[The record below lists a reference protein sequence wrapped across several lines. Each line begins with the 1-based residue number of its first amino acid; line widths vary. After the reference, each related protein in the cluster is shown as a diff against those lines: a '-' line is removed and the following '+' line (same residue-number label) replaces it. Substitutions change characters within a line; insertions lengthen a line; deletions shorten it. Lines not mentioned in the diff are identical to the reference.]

1 MTPAVVELKDVSVC
15 FRSRKGWLR
24 RNDSGIHAVSAV
36 SLAVQ
41 PGEILALVGESGCG
55 KTTLGRVALGLTRPT
70 AGTVTY
76 LGKEIWR
83 KKAQRATPVGQVI
96 HQDSYS
102 ALNPVKTIHQTL
114 SAPLRRHGTPSREVK
129 AKAEELLR
137 IVGVIPPEYF
147 FNKYPHHLSGGMRQR
162 VVLARS
168 IIPKPRFILADEPV
182 SMVDASLRL
191 SILDLMMKLNRELG
205 IAFLYITHDLAT
217 ARYIARRGRIAVM
230 YLGRI
235 VETGVLADVF
245 ERPLHPYLQALFASA
260 PIPDPR
266 IAKKRKI
273 LPLKSLE
280 IADADA
286 IPSGCSFHPR
296 CPYAEEICAQEVPQL
311 EDRAAGGG
319 EDGHLVACHLVEVIP
334 PWRLM

>member
-24 RNDSGIHAVSAV
+24 RTDSDIHAVSEV

-41 PGEILALVGESGCG
+41 PAEILALVGESGCG

-76 LGKEIWR
+76 LGEQVWR
-83 KKAQRATPVGQVI
+83 RRAKRTKPVGQVI

-114 SAPLRRHGTPSREVK
+114 SAPLRRHGTPSCEVK
-129 AKAEELLR
+129 ARVEELLR

-168 IIPKPRFILADEPV
+168 IIPKPQFILADEPV

-205 IAFLYITHDLAT
+205 VAFLYITHDLAT

-245 ERPLHPYLQALFASA
+245 ERPLHPYLQALLAAA
-260 PIPDPR
+260 PIPDPKV
-266 IAKKRKI
+266 AKKRKA

-280 IADADA
+280 VAGADA
-286 IPSGCSFHPR
+286 IPIGCAFHPR
-296 CPYAEEICAQEVPQL
+296 CPYAKEICAQEVPQL
-311 EDRAAGGG
+311 EDR
-319 EDGHLVACHLVEVIP
+319 ENGHLVACHRAEVIP
-334 PWRLM
+334 PWHLM

>member
-1 MTPAVVELKDVSVC
+1 MTPALVEIKDVSVY
-15 FRSRKGWLR
+15 FRSRKKGWLR
-24 RNDSGIHAVSAV
+24 RNDSRIHAVSAV

-70 AGTVTY
+70 TGMVTY

-83 KKAQRATPVGQVI
+83 KRAKQAEPVGQII
-96 HQDSYS
+96 HQDSYA

-114 SAPLRRHGTPSREVK
+114 SAPLRHHGARPREIKVQV
-129 AKAEELLR
+129 EELLR

-182 SMVDASLRL
+182 SMVDVSLRL
-191 SILDLMMKLNRELG
+191 SILDLMMKLSEELG

-217 ARYIARRGRIAVM
+217 ARYIARHGRIAVM

-245 ERPLHPYLQALFASA
+245 ERPLHPYLQALLAAA

-266 IAKKRKI
+266 IAKGRKP
-273 LPLKSLE
+273 LPLKSLDVPS
-280 IADADA
+280 ADDL
-286 IPSGCSFHPR
+286 PSGCTFHPR
-296 CPYAEEICAQEVPQL
+296 CPYAKEICAQQVPQL
-311 EDRAAGGG
+311 EDR
-319 EDGHLVACHLVEVIP
+319 EHRHLVACHLVGVIP
-334 PWRLM
+334 PWRLT

>member
-1 MTPAVVELKDVSVC
+1 MTPAVVELKDVSVS
-15 FRSRKGWLR
+15 FRGRKGWLGR
-24 RNDSGIHAVSAV
+24 HDAGINAVSAV
-36 SLAVQ
+36 SLALQ

-70 AGTVTY
+70 TGTVTY
-76 LGKEIWR
+76 LGEQVWR
-83 KKAQRATPVGQVI
+83 KGAKQTRPVGQII

-102 ALNPVKTIHQTL
+102 ALNPVKTIYQSL
-114 SAPLRRHGTPSREVK
+114 SAPLRCHGTPSREVK
-129 AKAEELLR
+129 ASVEELLR
-137 IVGVIPPEYF
+137 IVGVIPPQYF
-147 FNKYPHHLSGGMRQR
+147 VNKYPHHLSGGMRQR

-191 SILDLMMKLNRELG
+191 SILDLMMKLNKELG

-235 VETGVLADVF
+235 VETGVLEEVF
-245 ERPLHPYLQALFASA
+245 ERPLHPYLQALLAAA

-266 IAKKRKI
+266 VAKKRKA
-273 LPLKSLE
+273 LPLRSVE
-280 IADADA
+280 IAGANA
-286 IPSGCSFHPR
+286 IPSGCAFHPR
-296 CPYAEEICAQEVPQL
+296 CPYAEEICSKEIPQL
-311 EDRAAGGG
+311 VDHK
-319 EDGHLVACHLVEVIP
+319 DGHSVACHLAEEIP
-334 PWRLM
+334 EWRLT

>member
-24 RNDSGIHAVSAV
+24 RTDSDIHAVSEV

-41 PGEILALVGESGCG
+41 PAEILALVGESGCG

-76 LGKEIWR
+76 LGEQVWR
-83 KKAQRATPVGQVI
+83 RRAKRTKPVGQVI

-114 SAPLRRHGTPSREVK
+114 SAPLRRHGTPLREVK
-129 AKAEELLR
+129 ARTEELLR

-168 IIPKPRFILADEPV
+168 IIPKPQFILADEPV

-245 ERPLHPYLQALFASA
+245 ERPLHPYLQALLAAA
-260 PIPDPR
+260 PIPDPKV
-266 IAKKRKI
+266 AKKRKA

-280 IADADA
+280 VAGADA
-286 IPSGCSFHPR
+286 IPIGCAFHPR
-296 CPYAEEICAQEVPQL
+296 CPYAKEICTQEVPQL
-311 EDRAAGGG
+311 EARGN
-319 EDGHLVACHLVEVIP
+319 GHLAACHLVEVIP
-334 PWRLM
+334 PWHLM